1 MSHIGGWRHGLQ
13 VFALRRYP
21 SRIGHRSAERTAN
34 VADAEGVA
42 ASAGA
47 ITTAAYATVSTAA
60 TIGGHCAAI
69 FDSETLSWKCSQTA
83 DRGEAREKRSVY
95 VRAGQSLRVDRRA
108 SRLSWQNGGDLQA
121 LLRIRLALRR
131 RGGRISLDEF
141 SGLGCDFGVRAS
153 VLPLVLFGRQRGK
166 SFQLK
171 NISNTNSIFTFVL
184 LCYFCKL

>member
-21 SRIGHRSAERTAN
+21 SRIGHRSPKRTAN

-47 ITTAAYATVSTAA
+47 INTAAYATVSTAA

-69 FDSETLSWKCSQTA
+69 FDFETLSCKCSQIA
-83 DRGEAREKRSVY
+83 DRGEAREKRRVY

-131 RGGRISLDEF
+131 RGRRISLNEF

-171 NISNTNSIFTFVL
+171 TLATQIQIL
-184 LCYFCKL
+184 LLYLCKL